1 MFLLIGVAVA
11 RSGTRV
17 TRTLWAYLVLSG
29 LTISHPHY
37 PVLQGYFLDY
47 IERTYGEG
55 SVIAINKKLDGHRY
69 SEDIFKTVT
78 GHHVEAL
85 WKRYKQWLADD
96 MPLKEKLEVHEPQE
110 KA

>member
-11 RSGTRV
+11 RSGTRA
-17 TRTLWAYLVLSG
+17 TRTLWAPCVAWLNNFSP
-29 LTISHPHY
+29 S
-37 PVLQGYFLDY
+37 LQGYFLDY

-96 MPLKEKLEVHEPQE
+96 MPLKAKLEAHEPQE